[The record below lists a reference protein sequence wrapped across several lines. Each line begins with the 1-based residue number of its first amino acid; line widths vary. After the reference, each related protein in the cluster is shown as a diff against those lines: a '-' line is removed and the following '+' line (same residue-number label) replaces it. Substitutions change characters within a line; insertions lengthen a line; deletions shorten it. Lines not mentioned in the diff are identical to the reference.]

1 MNRIAEWFVLA
12 LTLAAIP
19 GPAWTQDTARLR
31 AAEPPA
37 GAIWVETIDLTKMTQ
52 RRGEPRAGR
61 SIRDLPIS
69 LGGSTYPHG
78 IGTRSISEFVID
90 LHGQAL
96 RFEAMVGLD
105 DAVRQGVGSVVFEV
119 WADDKLVTASGLMRA
134 GDAARRLSADL
145 AGAHVLTLLLDDGGD
160 TSNDDEAAWGG
171 ATIYLNPGAPPP
183 TPLVAP
189 AEPAPLIA

>member
-90 LHGQAL
+90 LHGEAL
-96 RFEAMVGLD
+96 RFESMVGLD
-105 DAVRQGVGSVVFEV
+105 DAVKVGVGSVTFEV
-119 WADDKLVTASGLMRA
+119 WAHDRLVAASGRLRE
-134 GDAARRLSADL
+134 GDAPRILSPDL
-145 AGAHVLTLLLDDGGD
+145 RDAHALTLAPDDG
-160 TSNDDEAAWGG
+160 
-171 ATIYLNPGAPPP
+171 
-183 TPLVAP
+183 
-189 AEPAPLIA
+189 